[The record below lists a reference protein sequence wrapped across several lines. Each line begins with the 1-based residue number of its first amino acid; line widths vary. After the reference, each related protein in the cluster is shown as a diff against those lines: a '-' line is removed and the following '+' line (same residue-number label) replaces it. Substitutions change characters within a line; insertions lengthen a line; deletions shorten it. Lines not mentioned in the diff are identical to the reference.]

1 MCNIVNQLRGKNEL
15 CDVIESINKKMRAKQ
30 INC

>member
-15 CDVIESINKKMRAKQ
+15 CDVIENINKKNERQA
-30 INC
+30 N